1 MCRYTYLHKRKRLQ
15 YIYTWICKT
24 FMRDCYKNKRQNR
37 ENLLAPV
44 WLHGPDYLR
53 NMEKG
58 KCTYSMGILDKY
70 NMIHTKN
77 TRV

>member
-37 ENLLAPV
+37 ENLYKNRVNFIPVVVIRDLLSPV

-53 NMEKG
+53 NMEK
-58 KCTYSMGILDKY
+58 
-70 NMIHTKN
+70 
-77 TRV
+77 